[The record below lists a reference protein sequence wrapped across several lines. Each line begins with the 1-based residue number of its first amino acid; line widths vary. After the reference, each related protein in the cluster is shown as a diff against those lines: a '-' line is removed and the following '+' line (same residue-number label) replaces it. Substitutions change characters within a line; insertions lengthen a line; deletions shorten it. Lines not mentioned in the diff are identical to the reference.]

1 MYKRQAFEFK
11 GDGAEGLGARGYGA
25 TGEGFEGLTIGGGVA
40 DGGVAGK
47 RFHVMDGARMGAA
60 GKRAFDAAM
69 LIAEGDFQVQ
79 NFFAV
84 ALEAEMAGLDDA
96 GMDGADGDFVGLPA
110 GNAEEIADGG
120 RDGRG
125 WVALPG
131 VAAGTIGWMVAQRFE
146 PRVAGGDNAPLLGNF
161 ALEDGGLRT
170 FRGKRGI
177 GITNGSGQQAKLTGK
192 IASNQGDQMEG
203 FVVLGDAHKG
213 GDAFAVGDRAQNNL
227 PKFRYVEYGQMLPE
241 QRLALAQDG
250 GNGAYGT
257 PPFRSV
263 AAAARTPCRRA
274 GIHRPSRSDR
284 LNSASGGQNC
294 CGSCLLYTSR
304 CV

>member
-1 MYKRQAFEFK
+1 MIGEAFEFK

-25 TGEGFEGLTIGGGVA
+25 TGEGFDGLTIGGGVA

-131 VAAGTIGWMVAQRFE
+131 ELSDLVSGAIEKV
-146 PRVAGGDNAPLLGNF
+146 
-161 ALEDGGLRT
+161 
-170 FRGKRGI
+170 I
-177 GITNGSGQQAKLTGK
+177 GIRPDLSTTGGTSDARFLSQICPVVEFGLCNATMHKL
-192 IASNQGDQMEG
+192 DE
-203 FVVLGDAHKG
+203 
-213 GDAFAVGDRAQNNL
+213 
-227 PKFRYVEYGQMLPE
+227 
-241 QRLALAQDG
+241 
-250 GNGAYGT
+250 
-257 PPFRSV
+257 
-263 AAAARTPCRRA
+263 AAALDDIRELTKIYAEIIAR
-274 GIHRPSRSDR
+274 
-284 LNSASGGQNC
+284 ASE
-294 CGSCLLYTSR
+294 
-304 CV
+304 